1 MWSRLRSLPA
11 TERRRRSWL
20 ALLCLVA
27 SGFALAGE
35 PVVRVGLPAAPQS
48 LDPRFATDAA
58 SARLCR
64 LLFAAPVDFDARF
77 LPVPALLSWDAISP
91 TRYRFTLQGAVRFS
105 NGEPVRAADVAATY
119 RAVLNPA
126 TASPH
131 RGSLANVEQIEVRDE
146 RTLDFILQ
154 RADPLFPGL
163 LTIGVLPATVA
174 GKTESP
180 RQPVTSGEFSLA
192 AAPAPKKVQLVRR
205 RDGLR
210 VDFEVVEHET
220 TRVLKIARGELDLLQ
235 GNLAPE
241 NVAWLAK
248 RQGLEV
254 QRTAGTTVSYIGF
267 NLAEGPTADLR
278 VREALALALDRE
290 TIVQQV
296 FHGEAHLAASLLT
309 HNHWASAPDVPR
321 WPHDPAR
328 ARALLA
334 AAGHGPKQPLRLVF
348 KTSSDAMRLR
358 LATIYQAQ
366 LAAVGVRLE
375 VQSYDWGTFYA
386 DIRRGRFALYGL
398 SWVGL
403 QLPDIFRY
411 AFHSR
416 SLPPEGAN
424 RGRYASPEVD
434 RLLEA
439 AEGVADLD
447 TRATHYRA
455 LQAELARDLPMLP
468 LWFEDVVV
476 VSGPRVHGYSTNA
489 SGDYDGLARVQ
500 FDSNLP

>member
-1 MWSRLRSLPA
+1 MRSSPA
-11 TERRRRSWL
+11 AERRRRGWL

-27 SGFALAGE
+27 SGMAVAGE
-35 PVVRVGLPAAPQS
+35 PVLRVGLSAAPQS

-64 LLFAAPVDFDARF
+64 LLFAQPVDFDSRF
-77 LPVPALLSWDAISP
+77 LPIPALLRWEIIAP
-91 TRYRFTLQGAVRFS
+91 TRYRFTLQGEAHFS
-105 NGEPVRAADVAATY
+105 DGKPIRAADVAATY
-119 RAVLNPA
+119 RAVLDPA
-126 TASPH
+126 IASPH
-131 RGSLANVEQIEVRDE
+131 RGSLANVAAVEERDE
-146 RTLDFILQ
+146 RTLDFILH

-163 LTIGVLPATVA
+163 LTIGVLPAAVA
-174 GKTESP
+174 GKPHSP
-180 RQPVTSGEFSLA
+180 RVPSTSGEFALA
-192 AAPAPKKVQLVRR
+192 APPAPKLLQLIRR

-220 TRVLKIARGELDLLQ
+220 TRVLKLARGELDLLQ

-241 NVAWLAK
+241 NVAWLAA
-248 RQGLEV
+248 RQGLAV
-254 QRTAGTTVSYIGF
+254 QRTAGTTVSYVGF
-267 NLAEGPTADLR
+267 NLRDGPTADLR
-278 VREALALALDRE
+278 VREAVALALDRE
-290 TIVQQV
+290 TIAQRV
-296 FHGEAHLAASLLT
+296 FHGDVRPADSLLT
-309 HNHWASAPDVPR
+309 ADHWANAPDVPR
-321 WPHDPAR
+321 WPYDPSR
-328 ARALLA
+328 ARALLS
-334 AAGHGPKQPLRLVF
+334 AAGYGPARPLHLTF

-358 LATIYQAQ
+358 LATLYQAQ
-366 LAAVGVRLE
+366 LAAVGIELE

-386 DIRRGRFALYGL
+386 DIRHGRFALYGL

-424 RGRYASPEVD
+424 RGRYASQAVD

-439 AEGVADLD
+439 VEGLPDLA
-447 TRATHYRA
+447 TRAVRYRE
-455 LQAELARDLPMLP
+455 LQAELARDLPIFP

-476 VSGPRVHGYSTNA
+476 VLGPRVRGYSTSA

-500 FDSNLP
+500 FDSTTR